1 MSLLVVGSV
10 AFDSVETPFG
20 KRERMLGG
28 SASHFSI
35 AASFF
40 TDVRVVGVVGGDFG
54 AKEEQVFARHK
65 IDTSDLE
72 RIADGKTFRW
82 HGRYEYDL
90 NVAHTLDTHLN
101 VFAGFEPKLSEGSK
115 QSRLVFLGN
124 IQPDLQRGVRQQVPD
139 AELVALDT
147 MNLWIDTTRESLQKT
162 IEVVDLLI
170 VNDAEA
176 RQIAEDP
183 NLIKAA
189 RKILSWGPRTL
200 IVKRG
205 EYGAAMFTKNE
216 YFAIPAYPLESVFD
230 PTGAGDTFAG
240 GLMGYLASQEKLDA
254 AALRR
259 AMIFGSVMA
268 SFNVEEFG
276 TERVQKLTHDEIN
289 QRFRDF
295 KRFTHFEEIP
305 FEQKVSSSKFQVR
318 CADPLSRRFQV
329 PSFKLD
335 ARILSW
341 APD

>member
-10 AFDSVETPFG
+10 AYDAVETPFG
-20 KRERMLGG
+20 KREQMLGG

-35 AASFF
+35 SASFF
-40 TDVRVVGVVGGDFG
+40 TDVRVVAVVGGDFG
-54 AKEEQVFARHK
+54 KEDLDVFARHNV
-65 IDTSDLE
+65 DTTDLE
-72 RIADGKTFRW
+72 IIPDGKTFRW
-82 HGRYEYDL
+82 FGRYEYDL

-101 VFAGFEPKLSEGSK
+101 VFAGFQPKLSDASK
-115 QSRLVFLGN
+115 KSRLVFLGN
-124 IQPDLQRGVRQQVPD
+124 IQPDLQRGVREQVPE

-176 RQIAEDP
+176 RQLAEEP

-189 RKILSWGPRTL
+189 RRILSWGPHTL

-205 EYGAAMFTKNE
+205 EYGAAMFTKDG
-216 YFAIPAYPLESVFD
+216 YFAIPAYPLEAVFD

-240 GLMGYLASQEKLDA
+240 GLMGYLASQRQLDE

-276 TERVQKLTHDEIN
+276 TERVRRLTHDEIN
-289 QRFRDF
+289 QRFREF
-295 KRFTHFEEIP
+295 KRFTHFEEVP
-305 FEQKVSSSKFQVR
+305 FER
-318 CADPLSRRFQV
+318 A
-329 PSFKLD
+329 
-335 ARILSW
+335 ARVTT
-341 APD
+341 

>member
-10 AFDSVETPFG
+10 AFDTVETPFG

-35 AASFF
+35 SASFF
-40 TDVRVVGVVGGDFG
+40 TDVSVVAVVGGDFG
-54 AKEEQVFARHK
+54 ADERGVFARYN
-65 IDTSDLE
+65 IDTTDLE
-72 RIADGKTFRW
+72 VIPDGETFRW
-82 HGRYEYDL
+82 FGRYEYDL
-90 NVAHTLDTHLN
+90 NVAHTLDTKLN
-101 VFAGFEPKLSEGSK
+101 VFAGFQPKLSNGSK
-115 QSRLVFLGN
+115 GARLVFLGN
-124 IQPDLQRGVRQQVPD
+124 IQPDLQRGVREQVPD

-147 MNLWIDTTRESLQKT
+147 MNLWINTTRESLQKT
-162 IEVVDLLI
+162 IEAVDLMI
-170 VNDAEA
+170 INDAEA
-176 RQIAEDP
+176 RQIADQP

-189 RKILSWGPRTL
+189 RKILSWGPHTL

-205 EYGAAMFTKNE
+205 EYGAAMFTRNE

-240 GLMGYLASQEKLDA
+240 GLMGYLASQEQLDE

-276 TERVQKLTHDEIN
+276 TERVQRLTHDEIN

-305 FEQKVSSSKFQVR
+305 FERAVR
-318 CADPLSRRFQV
+318 AIQ
-329 PSFKLD
+329 
-335 ARILSW
+335 
-341 APD
+341 

>member
-1 MSLLVVGSV
+1 M
-10 AFDSVETPFG
+10 ETPFG
-20 KRERMLGG
+20 KREKMLGG

-35 AASFF
+35 SASYF
-40 TDVRVVGVVGGDFG
+40 TDVRLVAVVGGDFG
-54 AKEEQVFARHK
+54 AEERAVFDRHEV
-65 IDTSDLE
+65 DTSDLE
-72 RIADGKTFRW
+72 VILDGKTFRW
-82 HGRYEYDL
+82 FGKYEYDL

-101 VFAGFEPKLSEGSK
+101 VFAGFEPKLSERSK
-115 QSRLVFLGN
+115 NSRLVFLGN
-124 IQPDLQRGVRQQVPD
+124 IQPDLQRGVREQVPN

-176 RQIAEDP
+176 RQISEEP

-189 RKILSWGPRTL
+189 RKILSWGPKTL

-205 EYGAAMFTKNE
+205 EYGAAMFTKEE

-240 GLMGYLASQEKLDA
+240 GLMGYLASQEKLDEG
-254 AALRR
+254 ALRR

-276 TERVQKLTHDEIN
+276 TERVQRLTHDEIN
-289 QRFRDF
+289 QRFREF

-305 FEQKVSSSKFQVR
+305 FERVREVSGSKFQV
-318 CADPLSRRFQV
+318 SG
-329 PSFKLD
+329 
-335 ARILSW
+335 
-341 APD
+341 

>member
-10 AFDSVETPFG
+10 AFDNVETPFG
-20 KRERMLGG
+20 KREHMLGG
-28 SASHFSI
+28 AASHFSI
-35 AASFF
+35 SASFF
-40 TDVRVVGVVGGDFG
+40 TDVRVVAVVGGDFG
-54 AKEEQVFARHK
+54 QTERDVFTLHN

-72 RIADGKTFRW
+72 VIPEGKTFQW

-90 NVAHTLDTHLN
+90 NVAHTLDTQLN
-101 VFAGFEPKLSEGSK
+101 VFAGFEPKLSESSK
-115 QSRLVFLGN
+115 QARLVFLGN

-147 MNLWIDTTRESLQKT
+147 MNLWIDITRDSLQKT
-162 IEVVDLLI
+162 IEVVDLVI
-170 VNDAEA
+170 INDAEA
-176 RQIAEDP
+176 RQLTEEP

-189 RKILSWGPRTL
+189 RKILSWGPHTL

-205 EYGAAMFTKNE
+205 EFGAAMFTKDE
-216 YFAIPAYPLESVFD
+216 YFAIPAYPLEAVFD

-240 GLMGYLASQEKLDA
+240 GLMGYLSSQEKIDA
-254 AALRR
+254 GALRR

-276 TERVQKLTHDEIN
+276 TERVQRLTHDEIN

-305 FEQKVSSSKFQVR
+305 FERAVSAVK
-318 CADPLSRRFQV
+318 
-329 PSFKLD
+329 
-335 ARILSW
+335 
-341 APD
+341 